1 MNIKRTLQN
10 PFALIAQ
17 GFVAGALLFW
27 VTLPDAPAQDGLAPI
42 ASAALAQKAEG

>member
-1 MNIKRTLQN
+1 MDIKRTLQN

-27 VTLPDAPAQDGLAPI
+27 VTLPDAPAQDGAAPVLA
-42 ASAALAQKAEG
+42 ASAAQKADG